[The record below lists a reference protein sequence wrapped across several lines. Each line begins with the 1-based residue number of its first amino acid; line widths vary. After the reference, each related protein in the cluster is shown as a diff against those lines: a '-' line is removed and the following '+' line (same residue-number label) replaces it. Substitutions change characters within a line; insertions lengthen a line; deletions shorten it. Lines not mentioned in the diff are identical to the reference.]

1 LIGLGLLGRHRA
13 QKVKSPTIL
22 WTTLVVSVPFF
33 TLISRV
39 RLDRRDALL
48 GHRKTLEE
56 RLDYNPL
63 TRNAWEKA
71 LKLNEEYQEELK
83 KEIRNLES
91 KVWIKEAK

>member
-1 LIGLGLLGRHRA
+1 M
-13 QKVKSPTIL
+13 
-22 WTTLVVSVPFF
+22 
-33 TLISRV
+33 
-39 RLDRRDALL
+39 